1 MHEDEKMMDKVK
13 EGFEKAKDFVHDAK
27 ENAEEKIHEGMDKLA
42 DMKDDAVDKI
52 KGTGENLNEQLCEML
67 DNTDDKPYVKE
78 EFCKREPDEM
88 IITETY
94 EEYTETM
101 PDNKEN
107 AA

>member
-78 EFCKREPDEM
+78 EFCKGEPDEM